1 MTVEVKGAS
10 KLDLFQISK
19 RCYDCS
25 DRRSRAPLQPK
36 LDTRN
41 LRFTPAA
48 ASFLRIISTIEPLYP
63 APTGKMA
70 PPTKANGAGLAAA
83 ADESSPVL
91 AQLQKRIRNL
101 RKRLRNCED
110 IEAKKD
116 AGKELNADQV
126 CLRLVQGGSRAASN
140 LNELVGIAR
149 MRSGR
154 PGRAACP
161 C

>member
-1 MTVEVKGAS
+1 
-10 KLDLFQISK
+10 
-19 RCYDCS
+19 
-25 DRRSRAPLQPK
+25 
-36 LDTRN
+36 
-41 LRFTPAA
+41 
-48 ASFLRIISTIEPLYP
+48 
-63 APTGKMA
+63 MA

-126 CLRLVQGGSRAASN
+126 GSPRAWRSLGTPSSRLDPFATAG
-140 LNELVGIAR
+140 AR
-149 MRSGR
+149 QGR

-161 C
+161 CQ